1 VPGRL
6 PLVLY
11 ILIAMVALAGLA
23 ESTYLT
29 VLSLT
34 GETAICGGS
43 TGCFQVLGS
52 TYSKIGPVP
61 LAGFGAL
68 GYYTAFG
75 LAVFAAFGYRRA
87 RPLLVATITGMFLV
101 TLWLLYLQAFVLHA
115 FCQYCLGSAAM
126 VFLLM
131 GLMVASPPP
140 ATAEP

>member
-1 VPGRL
+1 MEKTLGTTAMTAPARL

-11 ILIAMVALAGLA
+11 VLIAIVALAGLT

-52 TYSKIGPVP
+52 AYAKIGRLP

-68 GYYTAFG
+68 GYYSAFSC
-75 LAVFAAFGYRRA
+75 AVFAAFGYRRA
-87 RPLLVATITGMFLV
+87 RPLLLATITGMFLV

-115 FCQYCLGSAAM
+115 FCRCT
-126 VFLLM
+126 
-131 GLMVASPPP
+131 ASGRRPWFSF
-140 ATAEP
+140 